1 MVSFGCFGIP
11 PDGAIYRG
19 IDDGMLVGVLLFELL
34 VWVGLLEALV
44 AEVAVESCCV
54 IIPFGSQLEVE
65 DWAVVVTLLD
75 AALVTDGLA

>member
-1 MVSFGCFGIP
+1 MVV
-11 PDGAIYRG
+11 GA
-19 IDDGMLVGVLLFELL
+19 LLLELL
-34 VWVGLLEALV
+34 VWVGLLDALL
-44 AEVAVESCCV
+44 ACVAVESCWV